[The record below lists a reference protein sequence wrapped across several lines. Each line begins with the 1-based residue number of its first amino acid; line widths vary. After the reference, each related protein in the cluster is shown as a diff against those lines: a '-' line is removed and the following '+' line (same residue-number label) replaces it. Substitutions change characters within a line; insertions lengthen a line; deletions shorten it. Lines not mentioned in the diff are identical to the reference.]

1 MAQDSLVE
9 KVIFRLIKKHISGPT
24 MGSAIE
30 RAKQFNA
37 RSIPVSINFISQS
50 PPDKAKANYITT
62 TYLQL
67 VREISRLGINASVHL
82 RLDQLGST
90 ISQEEAIENLN
101 SILAVS
107 SRYGVFVWCELSNPS
122 TEFPI
127 VNQVKETSRL
137 GLSFTNIED
146 GMVYSKKSKR
156 FGSIKVSCR
165 GKHDGEKELKSD
177 PMDSIEQIASSAKS
191 LVLLEPKESSVSKL
205 MKKGGKYRK
214 SLIFEF
220 QLGYAENRLGKLLK
234 RGAPLSVFVPF
245 GKDWASYAMNNVPH
259 KYMRVLASNLLSEAK
274 EEKSE

>member
-1 MAQDSLVE
+1 
-9 KVIFRLIKKHISGPT
+9 

-37 RSIPVSINFISQS
+37 KGMPVSINFISQ
-50 PPDKAKANYITT
+50 PPQDKAKANYITT

-67 VREISRLGINASVHL
+67 VREISRLGIDASVHL
-82 RLDQLGST
+82 RLDQLGSA
-90 ISQEEAIENLN
+90 ISPQEALENLN

-107 SRYGVFVWCELSNPS
+107 SKYGVFVWCELSEPS
-122 TEFPI
+122 REFAMLE
-127 VNQVKETSRL
+127 NLKETKEL
-137 GLSFTNIED
+137 GLSLTNIED
-146 GMVYSKKSKR
+146 GIIYSKKGRR

-165 GKHDGEKELKSD
+165 GKHDGEKEAKSD
-177 PMDSIEQIASSAKS
+177 PMGSIEQIAGNAKS
-191 LVLLEPKESSVSKL
+191 LVLLEPKESSVAKL

-234 RGAPLSVFVPF
+234 KGTPISVFVPF

-274 EEKSE
+274 EQKSE

>member
-1 MAQDSLVE
+1 
-9 KVIFRLIKKHISGPT
+9 
-24 MGSAIE
+24 MGSAIDK
-30 RAKQFNA
+30 AKLFNA
-37 RSIPVSINFISQS
+37 KSIPVSINFISQS
-50 PPDKAKANYITT
+50 PHDKAKANYITT

-90 ISQEEAIENLN
+90 ISSEEAIENLSN
-101 SILAVS
+101 VLAVS
-107 SRYGVFVWCELSNPS
+107 TKNNVFVWCELSDPS
-122 TEFPI
+122 KEFEMVSQI
-127 VNQVKETSRL
+127 KETDQL

-146 GMVYSKKSKR
+146 GMLYSKKSKK

-165 GKHDGEKELKSD
+165 GKHDGEKEAKSD
-177 PMDSIEQIASSAKS
+177 PMDSIEQIAGNSKS

-234 RGAPLSVFVPF
+234 KGTPVSVYIPF

-259 KYMRVLASNLLSEAK
+259 KYMRVIASNLLSEGK